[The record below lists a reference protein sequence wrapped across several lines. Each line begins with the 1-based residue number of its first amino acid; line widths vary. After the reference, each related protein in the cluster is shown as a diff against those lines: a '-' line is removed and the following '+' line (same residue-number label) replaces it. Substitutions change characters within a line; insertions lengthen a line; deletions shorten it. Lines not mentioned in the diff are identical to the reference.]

1 MSSESAPNR
10 RPEVGYSSGTPWPD
24 QIWIDHATGEKETRT
39 PQQAKYTFGDPKW
52 PIAPYRDLI
61 IDTISHNPVTVLSS
75 GTGTGKSIFV
85 PQAAYESDNFD
96 KVFITQ
102 PRIVATRE
110 NTEFIKFQMEQAAG
124 RDMADT
130 VAYRTAT
137 EGDELLDSH
146 RIRQHT
152 DGYMIPGMLSN
163 KPVVTPESLLIIDEA
178 HERNPNIDITI
189 ALAHTLGLKL
199 LIQSATFDAERVA
212 RYCSQARGGIDVPVI
227 QIPGVMHPIQ
237 HLEGGEMHE
246 EINKYKAL
254 DPENPLNIMAFVPGR
269 HESEEMMS
277 RTAGGRNARGYT
289 TLKLNGDQTIAEQ
302 RRSFNAYPNG
312 KAIISSIIGR
322 QSITVPDLDVV
333 IDGGYERTGDY
344 HLGVKALRIKPSSSA
359 GIIQAKGR
367 VGRTK
372 PGIFV
377 EAQLPGYPP
386 IPKDADGNRI
396 IDTFDKPP
404 IQSTDPAPYALR
416 LAKAGRRLDTIGLQD
431 EPMLDEIQYA
441 HHKLVRL
448 GAQVLNADTLT
459 EIGKQMVELPLDPTY
474 ARMLVEARR
483 YGKNVEMQMAA
494 MVSACQNDGI
504 TMTEAGSEQWR
515 KLSKEHRSDMLVQL
529 DVMAQGIWMNSDEL
543 ARNNIV
549 EQRLNKAMRLYSR
562 LCEDSGYGPM
572 DLKVPTESERQKLIG
587 CIIAGCDMLFVSR
600 GSDMYSNGAGFTG
613 RLAKST
619 SIQTGEQ
626 LVVGS
631 ALTLEHYRNKILKS
645 HNVITH
651 ATVVTAE
658 QLEKYAPWRCDY
670 DNESLVV
677 DSKGHVEQAREIYF
691 DGKPLQQETS
701 RQTEPSIETTR
712 ALLEKL
718 FHDPEPVKNMS
729 EKTKAIYDE
738 VARLRDLLVH
748 RSDNDEYLEGLLRT
762 ISDSITTMR
771 DVKVKNMYALA
782 NVLHERGAY
791 KWLKMTISEGSKEA
805 KEIMDESPDDIQIDI
820 DGTTVIVPVT
830 YKDNKAILDIPLQHA
845 KYLEGVEALLGDRH
859 IYVWVDGS
867 HKNQLTLHKAIE
879 KSEAGNRNKRREK
892 KPRQDSGASVK
903 NLQQA
908 FIDQNARVNRQ

>member
-1 MSSESAPNR
+1 MSKAHQHNIVPREGS
-10 RPEVGYSSGTPWPD
+10 VGVPWPD
-24 QIWIDHATGEKETRT
+24 QIWIDHSTGEQEIRS
-39 PQQAKYTFGDPKW
+39 PLQNRYTFGDPSW

-61 IDTISHNPVTVLSS
+61 VDTVVNNPVTVLSS

-85 PQAAYESDNFD
+85 PQALYESNHFD
-96 KVFITQ
+96 ITFITQ

-110 NTEFIKFQMEQAAG
+110 NTEYIKHQMGQAIG
-124 RDMADT
+124 RDMSDI

-152 DGYMIPGMLSN
+152 DGYMIPGMLS
-163 KPVVTPESLLIIDEA
+163 KRPVVTPESMLIIDEA

-189 ALAHTLGLKL
+189 ALAHTLGLRL

-212 RYCSQARGGIDVPVI
+212 RYCSQARGGINVPVI
-227 QIPGVMHPIQ
+227 TIPGVMHPVQ

-246 EINKYKAL
+246 EIVKYKKL
-254 DPENPLNIMAFVPGR
+254 DPENPLNIMSFVPGR

-277 RTAGGRNARGYT
+277 RTAGGRNAHGYVS
-289 TLKLNGDQTIAEQ
+289 LKLNGDQTIEEQ
-302 RRSFNAYPNG
+302 RRVFRSYPNG
-312 KAIISSIIGR
+312 KSIISSIIGR

-333 IDGGYERTGDY
+333 VDGGYERTGDY
-344 HLGVKALRIKPSSSA
+344 RLGVKALRIKPSSQA

-372 PGIFV
+372 PGIFI

-396 IDTFDKPP
+396 IDTYDKPP

-431 EPMLDEIQYA
+431 EPLMDEIQYA

-448 GAQVLNADTLT
+448 GAQVLNSDTLT
-459 EIGKQMVELPLDPTY
+459 EIGDQMVEMPLDPTY

-483 YGKNVEMQMAA
+483 YGKRVEMQMAA
-494 MVSACQNDGI
+494 MVSACQVDGI

-515 KLSKEHRSDMLVQL
+515 KLSREHRSDMIVQL
-529 DVMAQGIWMNSDEL
+529 DIMAQGIWMNSDEL

-549 EQRLNKAMRLYSR
+549 EQRLKKAMAVYAR

-572 DLKVPTESERQKLIG
+572 DLHVPTEAERQKLIG

-600 GSDMYSNGAGFTG
+600 GSEMYSNEAGFVG

-619 SIQTGEQ
+619 SIQSGEH

-645 HNVITH
+645 HNIITH
-651 ATVVTAE
+651 ATAVTAE

-670 DNESLVV
+670 DNESLFV
-677 DSKGHVEQAREIYF
+677 DKRGHVEQARDIYF
-691 DGKPLQQETS
+691 DGKSLREETYKEI
-701 RQTEPSIETTR
+701 QPSVETTK

-718 FHDPEPVKNMS
+718 FHDPEPITSMS
-729 EKTKAIYDE
+729 EKTESIYKE

-762 ISDSITTMR
+762 ISDSVTTMR

-782 NVLHERGAY
+782 NILHDRGIY

-805 KEIMDESPDDIQIDI
+805 REIMEQSPDDIQIEI
-820 DGTTVIVPVT
+820 DGSRVVVPVT
-830 YKDNKAILDIPLQHA
+830 YHENKVFVDLPLNQA
-845 KYLEGVEALLGDRH
+845 RYLEGVEALLGDRH
-859 IYVWVDGS
+859 VYIWVDGS
-867 HKNQLTLHKAIE
+867 HKNYLTLRKAIE
-879 KSEAGNRNKRREK
+879 KSAAGNRSKRR
-892 KPRQDSGASVK
+892 SK
-903 NLQQA
+903 NTNVEGDPNSALKQA
-908 FIDQNARVNRQ
+908 FVDRARSQINRQ